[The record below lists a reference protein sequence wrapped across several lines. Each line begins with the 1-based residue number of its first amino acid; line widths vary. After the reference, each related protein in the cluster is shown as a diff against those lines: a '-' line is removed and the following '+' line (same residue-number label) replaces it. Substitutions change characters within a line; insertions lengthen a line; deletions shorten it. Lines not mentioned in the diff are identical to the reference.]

1 MIHNALTADPFRK
14 LLPAS
19 GLQWR
24 HLGTEP
30 PPQAELLEHEGLAR
44 ALRRKNQATTEL
56 FEFSAAEWARF
67 GVTGLRLHHYVRAG
81 DAVFAPVEEE
91 EEEEEE
97 EGCVSEDEATRP
109 FSGAAPACSPASGCF
124 GCLRV
129 CVRAFTDLRSIYRSL
144 CQSIY
149 MYLSISLSVN
159 LYICVCM

>member
-30 PPQAELLEHEGLAR
+30 PPHAELLEHEGLAR

-97 EGCVSEDEATRP
+97 EGCVSEDEAARP
-109 FSGAAPACSPASGCF
+109 FSGADKFACEWVFCVLACLCLCF
-124 GCLRV
+124 HV
-129 CVRAFTDLRSIYRSL
+129 SIYRSI

-149 MYLSISLSVN
+149 VYM
-159 LYICVCM
+159 CM

>member
-56 FEFSAAEWARF
+56 FEFSAAEWARL

-81 DAVFAPVEEE
+81 DAVFAPVE

-129 CVRAFTDLRSIYRSL
+129 CVRASTD
-144 CQSIY
+144 
-149 MYLSISLSVN
+149 LSISLSIN
-159 LYICVCM
+159 LYIDI